1 MKTELGIYEIIN
13 RLSPYVR
20 RAWDHTM
27 PLNWVLP
34 ERIIFDYEF
43 LYIMEGEA
51 VVTIDHV
58 EYPARRGDLF
68 LIKPRVLHSI
78 QSFGKTALRQPHIH
92 FDFFFQEDSEEVY
105 IPVWG
110 MTDPGDD
117 SRLVRENI
125 ADILN
130 LPNKITLPDTM
141 KIEQMLF
148 VMIQEDETASI
159 YSIMRQKAHMLEL
172 LAYLMEKCSL
182 GVQEEQELTKD
193 ITAAMEVTKRYI
205 YDHINRDL
213 HMDELVRIVGF
224 SRNYL
229 CKLFRSCYGSTPV
242 QLHLDM
248 RIDKAKYML
257 SVKDYS
263 VTEVA
268 TELGFD
274 SIHSFSRVFKR
285 ETGVT
290 PTYFKQISMPGR
302 NL

>member
-1 MKTELGIYEIIN
+1 
-13 RLSPYVR
+13 
-20 RAWDHTM
+20 
-27 PLNWVLP
+27 
-34 ERIIFDYEF
+34 
-43 LYIMEGEA
+43 
-51 VVTIDHV
+51 
-58 EYPARRGDLF
+58 
-68 LIKPRVLHSI
+68 
-78 QSFGKTALRQPHIH
+78 
-92 FDFFFQEDSEEVY
+92 
-105 IPVWG
+105 
-110 MTDPGDD
+110 
-117 SRLVRENI
+117 
-125 ADILN
+125 
-130 LPNKITLPDTM
+130 
-141 KIEQMLF
+141 
-148 VMIQEDETASI
+148 
-159 YSIMRQKAHMLEL
+159 MLEL

-182 GVQEEQELTKD
+182 GAQEEQELPKD

-229 CKLFRSCYGSTPV
+229 CKLFRSCYGSTPM

-274 SIHSFSRVFKR
+274 SIHGFSRVFKR